1 MSSVMAP
8 GGGGYPPNGKF
19 PCLGF
24 LNPSLNSDDF
34 PIFGENLLYI
44 ADEVRCFFNCAQK
57 TFWGSPC
64 RNITTMCRN
73 IAFLGFVQKYY
84 CPGTKPSWEPVQ
96 GHFWAR
102 AEILVSRRNI
112 HLCPEAITDDIFP
125 KG

>member
-1 MSSVMAP
+1 MQRAAD
-8 GGGGYPPNGKF
+8 YLHLNKPN
-19 PCLGF
+19 LAA
-24 LNPSLNSDDF
+24 LNYTAAVQCS
-34 PIFGENLLYI
+34 ENLLYI
-44 ADEVRCFFNCAQK
+44 ADVVRCFFNCAQK

-125 KG
+125 KS